1 MLSKEIKE
9 VVKESLDTYFGQVN
23 DLHKVTLDV
32 EELSEYLNLSP
43 SYIRKLTSQGKIPFR
58 KPFGKKLFFI
68 KEEIDT
74 HFRNSKKFYKDL
86 DSDKEADDYLSKNQF
101 KG

>member
-1 MLSKEIKE
+1 MSTKEIKE
-9 VVKESLDTYFGQVN
+9 VVKESLDIYFGQVN

-32 EELSEYLNLSP
+32 VELGNYLHLSP

-58 KPFGKKLFFI
+58 KPFGKKLYFM
-68 KEEIDT
+68 KDEIDE
-74 HFRNSKKFYKDL
+74 HFRNSKKNFKDL
-86 DSDKEADDYLSKNQF
+86 DSDKEAEDYLSKNKF

>member
-1 MLSKEIKE
+1 MCTKEIKR

-23 DLHKVTLDV
+23 DLHKVALDV
-32 EELSEYLNLSP
+32 NELGNYLHLSP

-58 KPFGKKLFFI
+58 KPLGKKLYFI
-68 KEEIDT
+68 KEEIDEYI
-74 HFRNSKKFYKDL
+74 RNSKKTYKDK
-86 DSDKEADDYLSKNQF
+86 DSDKVADNYLSKYKF

>member
-1 MLSKEIKE
+1 MNTKDIKE

-23 DLHKVTLDV
+23 DLHKETLDV
-32 EELSEYLNLSP
+32 VELSKYLNLSVG
-43 SYIRKLTSQGKIPFR
+43 YIRKLTSQGEIPFR

-68 KEEIDT
+68 KKEIDE
-74 HFRNSKKFYKDL
+74 HFQNSKKGYKNL
-86 DSDKEADDYLSKNQF
+86 ESDKAADDYLSKNQF

>member
-1 MLSKEIKE
+1 MSTKEIKE

-23 DLHKVTLDV
+23 DLHKKTLDV
-32 EELSEYLNLSP
+32 EELSKYLHLSP

-68 KEEIDT
+68 KGEIDE
-74 HFRNSKKFYKDL
+74 HFRNSKRVFKDL
-86 DSDKEADDYLSKNQF
+86 DADKAADDYLSKNKF

>member
-1 MLSKEIKE
+1 MSTKEIKE

-32 EELSEYLNLSP
+32 KELSKYLALAP

-86 DSDKEADDYLSKNQF
+86 DSDKVADDYLSKNQF
-101 KG
+101 RG